1 MRRILPV
8 LGLCALAFAVDS
20 QPASAEIT
28 YPWCAQYSG
37 GGDGAARNC
46 GSGPMNNAAPR
57 CPVSAAIVKS
67 MRCTAAPSRG

>member
-1 MRRILPV
+1 MRCILPV

-37 GGDGAARNC
+37 GVARASAGSCGAGGDPPVPRA
-46 GSGPMNNAAPR
+46 GPA
-57 CPVSAAIVKS
+57 
-67 MRCTAAPSRG
+67 